1 MLQTIKKPNMKLK
14 MIPCSNCGA
23 IMPEFRLLIYGYSYC
38 VKCSEAGLGDGR
50 KQGIPV
56 LMGEGDHTWTE
67 TVIMTADQYDS
78 YLAQEKAEKK
88 LDKSD
93 RAERIDFDKED
104 AREIKGKRNLHGPVQ
119 ITDTNENK

>member
-1 MLQTIKKPNMKLK
+1 MLQTIEKSNMKLK
-14 MIPCSNCGA
+14 MISCSSCGEP
-23 IMPEFRLLIYGYSYC
+23 MPELRLTKYGYDYC
-38 VKCSEAGLGDGR
+38 IKCSEAGLGEGR

-104 AREIKGKRNLHGPVQ
+104 AREIKGKRNLQGSAQ
-119 ITDTNENK
+119 ITDSNENK